1 MTDINYITV
10 EQALD
15 LIEDK
20 VHIVTGLGCSEA
32 QSILSKIHTISDR
45 ITKLRL
51 SNCLSMK
58 VYDFMQPEY
67 TEKFLL
73 ASWFYS
79 SPVRKMHKNGNG
91 TYIPNNLHFAAT
103 KFLQTNHPNIYIGSC
118 SEIDEH
124 GYVSLSMGNTYERRM
139 IDAADLVIL
148 ETNPNFPRTFGDVE
162 LHHSLVDHFIKT
174 DYEVPILPA
183 IEPNEKDMIIGEI
196 IAEYIKDGDNLQLGI
211 GGIPNAVAK
220 SLYDKKDLGVHTE
233 MLTSELAR
241 LAKAGVITGQRK
253 SLHRGKIVTTF
264 VMGDQELYEFVDN
277 NPSVMIIDGAYTNHP
292 NIIAQ
297 NDNQV
302 SINSTI
308 EVDLTGQCAS
318 ESIGTT
324 QFSGTGGQVDT
335 VRGSQDSKGG
345 RSFIA
350 LYSTFMAKD
359 SETGE
364 QVEKSKIVSQ
374 LQRGA
379 IVSLQRNDVDYIVTE
394 YGAAHLKGKTTQERV
409 KALIAIAHPNFRD
422 ELLEEAIRLNIIG
435 ERHDLFV

>member
-20 VHIVTGLGCSEA
+20 MHIVTGLGCSEA

-45 ITKLRL
+45 ITKLRI

-79 SPVRKMHKNGNG
+79 GPVRKMHKNGNG

-103 KFLQTNHPNIYIGSC
+103 KFLQTNHPNVYIGSC

-139 IDAADLVIL
+139 IDAADVVIL

-162 LHHSLVDHFIKT
+162 LHHSLVDHFVKT
-174 DYEVPILPA
+174 DYEVPTLPA
-183 IEPNEKDMIIGEI
+183 VEPNEKDMVIGKI

-253 SLHRGKIVTTF
+253 TLHRGKIVTTF
-264 VMGDQELYEFVDN
+264 VMGDKELYDFIDN
-277 NPSVMIIDGAYTNHP
+277 NPSVMVIDGAYTNHP
-292 NIIAQ
+292 TVIAQ

-350 LYSTFMAKD
+350 LYSTFLAKD
-359 SETGE
+359 PDTGE
-364 QVEKSKIVSQ
+364 RVEKSKIVSQ

-409 KALIAIAHPNFRD
+409 KALIAIAHPKFRD
-422 ELLEEAIRLNIIG
+422 ELLQEAIELNIIG

>member
-1 MTDINYITV
+1 M
-10 EQALD
+10 
-15 LIEDK
+15 
-20 VHIVTGLGCSEA
+20 
-32 QSILSKIHTISDR
+32 
-45 ITKLRL
+45 
-51 SNCLSMK
+51 
-58 VYDFMQPEY
+58 
-67 TEKFLL
+67 
-73 ASWFYS
+73 
-79 SPVRKMHKNGNG
+79 
-91 TYIPNNLHFAAT
+91 
-103 KFLQTNHPNIYIGSC
+103 
-118 SEIDEH
+118 
-124 GYVSLSMGNTYERRM
+124 
-139 IDAADLVIL
+139 
-148 ETNPNFPRTFGDVE
+148 E
-162 LHHSLVDHFIKT
+162 LHHSLVDHFVKT
-174 DYEVPILPA
+174 DYEVPTLPA
-183 IEPNEKDMIIGEI
+183 VEPNEKDMVIGKI

-253 SLHRGKIVTTF
+253 TLHRGKIVTTF
-264 VMGDQELYEFVDN
+264 VMGDKELYDFIDN
-277 NPSVMIIDGAYTNHP
+277 NPSVMVIDGAYTNHP
-292 NIIAQ
+292 TVIAQ

-350 LYSTFMAKD
+350 LYSTFLAKD
-359 SETGE
+359 PDTGE
-364 QVEKSKIVSQ
+364 RVEKSKIVSQ

-409 KALIAIAHPNFRD
+409 KALIAIAHPKFRD
-422 ELLEEAIRLNIIG
+422 ELLQEAIELNIIG